1 MPVKYDATMF
11 NYAYL
16 HEMYKIPESMIK
28 RIHNDIEL
36 IEVIRE
42 DFISSYAENFIDFS
56 ELPLRTLSSLLPI
69 SLSTL
74 QRELKTKKKKL
85 EIPVSEAFIEIGE
98 VYKMGLIAFDDN
110 KDRFNEWLNTEN
122 PYFNNERP
130 LDIMDTHKGRDL
142 VKDELIRIE
151 YSEFS

>member
-1 MPVKYDATMF
+1 MSMNHDAMMF

-28 RIHNDIEL
+28 KIHNDIEL
-36 IEVIRE
+36 IEVIRKY
-42 DFISSYAENFIDFS
+42 FISSYAESFINFS
-56 ELPLRTLSSLLPI
+56 ELPLKTLSGLLPI

-74 QRELKTKKKKL
+74 QRELKSKKKKL

-98 VYKMGLIAFDDN
+98 VYKMGLIAFDGD
-110 KDRFNEWLNTEN
+110 KDRFNEWLNTKN

-130 LDIMDTHKGRDL
+130 LYIMDTHKGRDL